1 MASKKQILLP
11 VVALVVGVGG
21 FIGLSAMK
29 KPPEEKAAK
38 IEVPLVS
45 VEPVRISDMALQVES
60 YGIVLPRYETQLV
73 AQLNGQIVELSDKFL
88 RGGFVE
94 KGELLARIDPS
105 DYEAALIEAKASLA
119 SSQAALQQER
129 AKGKVAEKEWKRITR
144 QTPTELSLR
153 KPQLAQEMARVKAA
167 EAGVKRAERNLERTY
182 IRAPYDALI
191 DQRDIGLGSVVNM
204 GSPVG
209 KLLNIE
215 VAEIRLPVPDKQLQ
229 FLADQGLAAEVDI
242 HGQFSGRQLSWQ
254 ARVARSEGVVDN
266 KSRMT
271 YLVAEVHDPYGLASD
286 KPALRFGSYVNA
298 SINGIALPAATT
310 LPRHLVENNK
320 VAVLAKDNTLEFKE
334 VTIARQNGDMVVI
347 SAGLNEGDR
356 YITSALDYPV
366 AGMALALPGKSPE
379 DAGKPA
385 ETQLVMKGE

>member
-1 MASKKQILLP
+1 MASKKQILFP
-11 VVALVVGVGG
+11 VVALAVGIGG
-21 FIGLSAMK
+21 FVGLSAMK

-45 VEPVRISDMALQVES
+45 VEEVRISDMALQVES

-129 AKGKVAEKEWKRITR
+129 AKGKVAEEEWKRITN
-144 QTPTELSLR
+144 QAPTELSLR

-182 IRAPYDALI
+182 VRAPYDALI
-191 DQRDIGLGSVVNM
+191 EQRDIGLGAVVNM

-229 FLADQGLAAEVDI
+229 FLADQGLAAKVDI
-242 HGQFSGRQLSWQ
+242 HGQFSGRQLHWQ
-254 ARVARSEGVVDN
+254 AQVARSEGVVDN

-271 YLVAEVHDPYGLASD
+271 YLVAEIHDPYGLASD

-298 SINGIALPAATT
+298 SINGVALPAATT

-320 VAVLAKDNTLEFKE
+320 VAVLAADNTLEFKE
-334 VTIARQNGDMVVI
+334 VTIARQNGNLVVI
-347 SAGLNEGDR
+347 SAGLNDGDR

-366 AGMALALPGKSPE
+366 AGMALALPGESSGA
-379 DAGKPA
+379 DKPA